1 MTTSSCSLE
10 AHCCGDD
17 GGMWERTVHVEEVMG
32 TVVSIDL
39 RGGGDHAAAV
49 AALVAWFHE
58 VDHRFSTYREDS
70 EVSRVGRGELR
81 PADWSADLAE
91 VLAACDRV
99 RDLSGGRF
107 DAWRG
112 GRLDPS
118 AYVKGWSVDRAVGL
132 LDAHGCRDWM
142 LNAGGDVRTHGA
154 PQPGLPWRV
163 GVQHP
168 FERDAVAVAVAGGE
182 RAGAT
187 SGTYERGAHIVDA
200 LTGGAASGVASV
212 TVLGPDLGSADAL
225 STAAFAMGEDGPA
238 WLAAIDGY
246 ESYTVL
252 DDGRALATP
261 GFPVTVHGVTV
272 S

>member
-1 MTTSSCSLE
+1 
-10 AHCCGDD
+10 
-17 GGMWERTVHVEEVMG
+17 MG

-81 PADWSADLAE
+81 PADRSADLAE

-168 FERDAVAVAVAGGE
+168 RRRDAVAAVLALRDG
-182 RAGAT
+182 AVAT
-187 SGTYERGAHIVDA
+187 SGEYERGHHIIDPH
-200 LTGGAASGVASV
+200 TGSHPEGVLSV
-212 TVLGPDLGSADAL
+212 TIVGWNLALADAYA
-225 STAAFAMGEDGPA
+225 TAAFAMGDRVA
-238 WLAAIDGY
+238 HHWVARLRGY
-246 ESYTVL
+246 AGMVIL
-252 DDGRALATP
+252 RDGRVLSTP
-261 GFPVTVHGVTV
+261 
-272 S
+272 SLRCAA